1 MAWPSLTVRIATAV
15 GANAFTLDDAT
26 LGRFADPPTIPGY
39 PLGDTFG
46 KVWSD
51 ITEDVRGDAGVSIV
65 RGSTRQQGPAFIY
78 EAGRLSFSLDDRSGD
93 YDPLNLSGPFV
104 SANVS
109 QLLPGLPVQVRADY
123 AGGTF
128 TLFTGYV
135 DNWTKT
141 YPGEGNTDSVVQVT
155 ATDPGGTLARAARG
169 EQVEQ
174 GEGEYL
180 YQRLGRVLDN
190 VTWPQEQR
198 IIDESGPWTCGPT
211 TLNTDAWTELQNTA
225 TSVNGYLFVSVNG
238 DVVYQDRSSFA
249 RSADITVGDGQMLP
263 VVDLEL
269 ANDWD
274 QVFNVVRLAR
284 PEGVQQTTV
293 DEESIAR
300 FGLRNYSR
308 NDLVVDDDSQV
319 GDVADYLLFQ
329 FKDQQLRLDGV
340 VLEPDDT
347 YSDDQ
352 WTRLLSLEML
362 QRISATMNTTD
373 GRTVTTDGLLRGVS
387 LDVRP
392 YRWVWKVSTTA
403 VPGTLGNFT
412 LDDSDIGVLGIW
424 SVTDLAIIKDYAAF
438 VKSRFGGLPAWVG
451 YFEIGKTKPLWTDF
465 RSGPAQAI
473 GWSTSSLDQV
483 TDWDGYVPPEIT
495 IPAIYGYPVETYATL
510 ALF

>member
-1 MAWPSLTVRIATAV
+1 MAWPSLMVRIATSA
-15 GANAFTLDDAT
+15 GAGAFTLDDT
-26 LGRFADPPTIPGY
+26 TFGRFADPPTVTGY

-46 KVWSD
+46 KVWSE
-51 ITEDVRGDAGVSIV
+51 ITDDVRSDAGVNIN

-78 EAGRLSFSLDDRSGD
+78 EAGRLSFSLDDRAGD
-93 YDPLNLSGPFV
+93 YDPLNLSGPYV
-104 SANVS
+104 VAGVS
-109 QLLPGLPVQVRADY
+109 QLLPGLPVQVQAEY
-123 AGGTF
+123 AGTTF

-135 DNWTKT
+135 DSWSKM
-141 YPGEGNTDSVVQVT
+141 YPGEGNTDSVVEVT
-155 ATDPGGTLARAARG
+155 ATDPGGTLARASRG
-169 EQVEQ
+169 EQAEQ

-190 VTWPQEQR
+190 VSWPDEQR
-198 IIDESGPWTCGPT
+198 IIDDSGPWTCSST

-225 TSVNGYLFVSVNG
+225 TSVNGYLFMSVNG
-238 DVVYQDRSSFA
+238 DVVYQDRSSYA

-284 PEGVQQTTV
+284 PDGVQQTTI
-293 DEESIAR
+293 DEDSVAR
-300 FGLRNYSR
+300 FGLRSYSR
-308 NDLVVDDDSQV
+308 TDLVVEDDTQV

-347 YSDDQ
+347 YSDSQ

-373 GRTVTTDGLLRGVS
+373 GRTVTTDGLVRGVS
-387 LDVRP
+387 LDARP
-392 YRWVWKVSTTA
+392 YRWVWSVSTTA
-403 VPGTLGNFT
+403 APGTLGNFT
-412 LDDSDIGVLGIW
+412 LDDSEIGVL
-424 SVTDLAIIKDYAAF
+424 SLFTPTDLQILSDYYQYLSDNHAPYEDDYFDDGITAARWELDF
-438 VKSRFGGLPAWVG
+438 LPLAHT
-451 YFEIGKTKPLWTDF
+451 Y
-465 RSGPAQAI
+465 
-473 GWSTSSLDQV
+473 GWSAQQLV
-483 TDWDGYVPPEIT
+483 AVGDWTGMSNAEVQ
-495 IPAIYGYPVETYATL
+495 AYPVGTYATL